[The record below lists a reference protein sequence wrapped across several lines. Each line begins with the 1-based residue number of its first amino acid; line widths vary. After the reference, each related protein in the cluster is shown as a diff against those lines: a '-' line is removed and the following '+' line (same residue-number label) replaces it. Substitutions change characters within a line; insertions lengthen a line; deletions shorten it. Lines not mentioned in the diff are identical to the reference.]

1 MSANHNTILIEM
13 PEHVDSDQMDRER
26 RQHERFLKNAA
37 WLNAH
42 AAGVYTQHRGK
53 VICVAGE
60 EIFVGNTSEEVLA
73 RARDA
78 HPDDDGA
85 FFRYIPLESLPRIY

>member
-1 MSANHNTILIEM
+1 MPASHTRISIEV
-13 PEHVDSDQMDRER
+13 PERVDPEEIERAR

-42 AAGVYTQHRGK
+42 AGEVYSRYRGK

-60 EIFVGNTSEEVLA
+60 ELFVGETSEEALA
-73 RARDA
+73 RARGA

-85 FFRYIPLESLPRIY
+85 FFRYIPLEKVPRIY